1 MLPLS
6 AAALAVIAPLISQLS
21 IVRAIE
27 SLQRICWPGVFV
39 NLHGLCVGLTDVF
52 PVATDI
58 IYVSGISDFVSLVKA
73 SSTSQHAL
81 EAAAPLGKHLL
92 AE

>member
-27 SLQRICWPGVFV
+27 SLRRICWPGVFV
-39 NLHGLCVGLTDVF
+39 NLHWALCGLDVF